1 MCCVQSP
8 IAAAQA
14 KKFGKRFA
22 CGASVTKDAS
32 NKEQIDV
39 QGDCS
44 DELAEYICKE
54 WPAVTQDDIRLVDDS
69 KK

>member
-1 MCCVQSP
+1 MKL
-8 IAAAQA
+8 AEAA
-14 KKFGKRFA
+14 KKFGKKFA

-32 NKEQIDV
+32 NKEEIDV

-44 DELAEYICKE
+44 EELADFIVKEY
-54 WPAVTQDDIRLVDDS
+54 PAISRADIKVLVED